1 MAFTINGPG
10 NAFMKVSDIGLN
22 RATDAINN
30 LFDIENPDGV
40 QAALKDQLGILKAWE
55 ASTQEETEGSNGQTE
70 STNVESNGDVH
81 YQTEVA
87 SERFKVDKGEGE
99 NEGKTVELG
108 DRPYSVFNK
117 FSLVNYRGTPL
128 NPEGSLTKSKYY
140 NKIDQNTLSN
150 PTVSKIIEVTSAVPE
165 NKGYRYDYSD
175 FAMAKYFGKI
185 PNNMMITLRR
195 FAFPAPD
202 DIVSPIGADQLGN
215 SGNIGQPDI
224 ARAVT
229 WMGEDAGNQLSEII
243 KFSTSYQWK
252 DAESNMQ
259 TLNSQRGA
267 QSGAFGSMLNSDAFL
282 TAALNAS
289 QGTDAYQDA
298 VRSAN
303 AGYDSFSS
311 TYPNHVFGP
320 LNIINKV
327 LQREQGLTFE
337 QEFTLKF
344 EYELRDLSGANPK
357 ILMLDQ
363 LSNMLALTYSNA
375 PFWGGSVRYIGDGSV
390 AKPLGNVNKLRM
402 GDFKGFLS
410 SVVSDFTGQNSG
422 NPLMDIINGAKKF
435 ISEGGPGKALENIIG
450 GAGLE
455 MFNSPQGGQYVQSL
469 LTGDPTGQ
477 WHVTIGNPL
486 NPIAVIGNL
495 ACTGTSI
502 NFEGG
507 MGVQDFPEKMVVTV
521 TLKPGRPRDKAE
533 IESMFNTG
541 RGRFYLQPDDTADI
555 NKTLDVSAYGNK
567 DRKSNEYVNTF
578 RRISN
583 G

>member
-22 RATDAINN
+22 KATDAINN

-55 ASTQEETEGSNGQTE
+55 ASATNDTAGVSGQT
-70 STNVESNGDVH
+70 TTDKVESKGNVY
-81 YQTEVA
+81 YQNEVA
-87 SERFKVDKGEGE
+87 SEIFKVGDKTITL
-99 NEGKTVELG
+99 K

-128 NPEGSLTKSKYY
+128 SPEGAGDSKSQYY

-150 PTVSKIIEVTSAVPE
+150 PTVSKIIEVTSAVGDNE
-165 NKGYRYDYSD
+165 GYRYDYSD

-202 DIVSPIGADQLGN
+202 DIVSPVTPDKDGINQSTA
-215 SGNIGQPDI
+215 QPDI

-229 WMGEDAGNQLSEII
+229 WLSEDTGNQISEIL
-243 KFSTSYQWK
+243 KFSTSYEWK
-252 DAESNMQ
+252 EEEAAVQ
-259 TLNSQRGA
+259 TMNSEKGKK
-267 QSGAFGSMLNSDAFL
+267 SGAFGAMINDSAILRAG
-282 TAALNAS
+282 LNAA
-289 QGTDAYQDA
+289 QGVDAYQDA
-298 VRSAN
+298 IRTAN
-303 AGYDSFSS
+303 GGYDAFSN

-320 LNIINKV
+320 LNVIKNV
-327 LQREQGLTFE
+327 LVRQQGLKFE

-344 EYELRDLSGANPK
+344 EYELRDLGGANPK

-363 LSNMLALTYSNA
+363 LSNILALTYSNA
-375 PFWGGSVRYIGDGSV
+375 PFWGGSVRYVGDGSV
-390 AKPLGNVNKLRM
+390 ARPLGDIGKLRS
-402 GDFKGFLS
+402 GDFKGFLG
-410 SVVSDFTGQNSG
+410 SVISDFTGQNTGSPMDDLISGAQNFISSG
-422 NPLMDIINGAKKF
+422 NI
-435 ISEGGPGKALENIIG
+435 GKSLKNILG

-455 MFNSPQGGQYVQSL
+455 LFNSPQGGQAVNSL

-555 NKTLDVSAYGNK
+555 NITKDVSAYGNK
-567 DRKSNEYVNTF
+567 DKESNEYVNTF
-578 RRISN
+578 RRNSN